1 MLDTTILLGVLMF
14 TVMVL
19 ALVGMILF
27 ARSQLVS
34 SGNVTILINDD
45 PSKSVEVP
53 AGGKLLSTLADKG
66 IFLASACGGGGTC
79 AQCRCRVTEGGG
91 SILATEEGHF
101 NRGEISDDWR
111 LSCQV
116 AVKQDLKIEV
126 PDDALGVQRWECEV
140 ISNPTWLL

>member
-53 AGGKLLSTLADKG
+53 AGG
-66 IFLASACGGGGTC
+66 
-79 AQCRCRVTEGGG
+79 
-91 SILATEEGHF
+91 
-101 NRGEISDDWR
+101 
-111 LSCQV
+111 
-116 AVKQDLKIEV
+116 
-126 PDDALGVQRWECEV
+126 
-140 ISNPTWLL
+140 

>member
-45 PSKSVEVP
+45 PSKAVEVP

-91 SILATEEGHF
+91 SIAAESSVPA
-101 NRGEISDDWR
+101 GEI
-111 LSCQV
+111 
-116 AVKQDLKIEV
+116 
-126 PDDALGVQRWECEV
+126 
-140 ISNPTWLL
+140 

>member
-34 SGNVTILINDD
+34 SGNVTIFINDD

-79 AQCRCRVTEGGG
+79 AQCRCRVT
-91 SILATEEGHF
+91 
-101 NRGEISDDWR
+101 
-111 LSCQV
+111 
-116 AVKQDLKIEV
+116 
-126 PDDALGVQRWECEV
+126 
-140 ISNPTWLL
+140 